1 MQTNGKWQRL
11 KQATFLLF
19 VLLVITSLTFYFIF
33 RENLSIDDLRL
44 IIQGFGIW
52 APLIFMLLFSLGTIF
67 IPSTPFMLA
76 AGILFGLKYGFLY
89 SMIAGLLSAIAV
101 FSISRKL
108 GKEWAE
114 NILQKNYMKKF
125 EEYNK
130 RLEKGATYDLIILR
144 FLPIMPFNMLN
155 IMMGISRISA
165 RDYVLGTIIGLIPSN
180 IITVYAGTIVAK
192 IF

>member
-165 RDYVLGTIIGLIPSN
+165 KDYVLGTIIGLIPSN